1 MLPLGNIKK
10 EKTNMRK
17 NKRTMVIP
25 LLTGLLCMSSCEDDV
40 IKYRTNDLSVCIE
53 QGEEWLHDY
62 PLFLGLKKK
71 NPPQIAV
78 WLEDLNGNYLS
89 TVYVSHKIAN
99 QAWQSAGGNRRKEA
113 LPHWCHKRGVVYE
126 DGLYLP
132 TKQNPVAD
140 GISGA
145 TPQNGFSLKIS
156 PSERLRQ
163 FVVKVEVNHSVD
175 FNEYWPKSAKE
186 GDQNYSGGK
195 DGSGQ
200 PAVVYAAN
208 VDLDS
213 GNRIF
218 EAELI
223 GHSSPDGSDGSIMT
237 DTSTLTSA
245 LNIVKSIK
253 IEIK

>member
-1 MLPLGNIKK
+1 MLPFGNIYGKIK
-10 EKTNMRK
+10 MRN

-25 LLTGLLCMSSCEDDV
+25 LLTGLLCLSSCEDD
-40 IKYRTNDLSVCIE
+40 IIRYDSNDLRVCIE
-53 QGEEWLHDY
+53 QGDEWLHNY

-78 WLEDLNGNYLS
+78 WIEDTNGNYIS
-89 TVYVSHKIAN
+89 TLYVSHKIAH
-99 QAWQSAGGNRRKEA
+99 QAWQAAGGNRRKEA
-113 LPHWCHKRGVVYE
+113 LPHWCHKRGVIYE

-156 PSERLRQ
+156 PTERLKQ
-163 FVVKVEVNHSVD
+163 FVVKVEVNHSTD
-175 FNEYWPKSAKE
+175 FNDYWPKSAKE
-186 GDQNYSGGK
+186 GDENYSGGK

-208 VDLDS
+208 VDLNS
-213 GNRIF
+213 GERVFVAN
-218 EAELI
+218 LI
-223 GHSSPDGSDGSIMT
+223 GHSSPDGSNGDINPN
-237 DTSTLTSA
+237 TSTLTSA
-245 LNIVKSIK
+245 LNIVKSIT
-253 IEIK
+253 IEIQ